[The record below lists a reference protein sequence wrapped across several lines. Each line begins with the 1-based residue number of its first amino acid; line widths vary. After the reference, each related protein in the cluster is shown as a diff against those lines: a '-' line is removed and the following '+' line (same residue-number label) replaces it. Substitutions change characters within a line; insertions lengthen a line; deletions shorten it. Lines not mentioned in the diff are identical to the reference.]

1 MEPVVDHKL
10 FAIVSVDYADRVQ
23 CGQLG
28 CGHSVYRQIH
38 VVQEGEK
45 TFVLGSTCFAKR
57 YGSIAALGS
66 PRFGGGG
73 GRPLTTEERTFLVE
87 NTVLLMTRFEEER
100 ARAHMLTSSEPHPI
114 KPLARPSGSTSRI
127 ASVPAFTSAKAIPW
141 NWEKPLTSFAY
152 FKLKDG
158 TGWVRIQRTDG
169 KQLLVPWP
177 TFEGWDEALPANIG
191 LVDSTCSG
199 YVLADLVATVKYLR
213 SIGEWDMVSGVWRE
227 IAAEVAKRAIGR

>member
-1 MEPVVDHKL
+1 MDLIVEHKL
-10 FAIVSVDYADRVQ
+10 LAIVSVDHADRVQ
-23 CGQLG
+23 CGQPG

-57 YGSIAALGS
+57 YGSTAALGS
-66 PRFGGGG
+66 PRFGGAG
-73 GRPLTTEERTFLVE
+73 GRPLTTEERRLLVE
-87 NTVLLMTRFEEER
+87 NTALLMTRFEEER
-100 ARAHMLTSSEPHPI
+100 ARSRMLTPSELIPI
-114 KPLARPSGSTSRI
+114 KPLAPPSGPTSRM
-127 ASVPAFTSAKAIPW
+127 APVPAFTSAKALPW
-141 NWEKPLTSFAY
+141 NWAKPLTSIAY

-191 LVDSTCSG
+191 LVDLTYSG

-213 SIGEWDMVSGVWRE
+213 SIGEWDIVSGAWRD
-227 IAAEVAKRAIGR
+227 IAAEVAKRATGH